1 MTSTTTFDF
10 DFEIM
15 ALGSGLVPGY
25 SLMLRFPKYEALTH
39 SFGNTLHSPEQLQNS
54 KIKLGILRPVKD
66 LTCEVNKLMCSCLV
80 Q

>member
-1 MTSTTTFDF
+1 MTSTTTLDF

-39 SFGNTLHSPEQLQNS
+39 SFGKTLHSPEQLQNS
-54 KIKLGILRPVKD
+54 KIKLGTLP
-66 LTCEVNKLMCSCLV
+66 EVNKLMCSCLV

>member
-15 ALGSGLVPGY
+15 ALGSGLAPGY
-25 SLMLRFPKYEALTH
+25 SLMLRFPKYKALTY
-39 SFGNTLHSPEQLQNS
+39 SFGKTLHSPEQLQNG
-54 KIKLGILRPVKD
+54 KIKLGTLRPVKD
-66 LTCEVNKLMCSCLV
+66 LTCEVNKLICSYLV

>member
-39 SFGNTLHSPEQLQNS
+39 SFGKTLHSPEQLQNS
-54 KIKLGILRPVKD
+54 KIKLGTLP
-66 LTCEVNKLMCSCLV
+66 EVNKLMCSCLV

>member
-1 MTSTTTFDF
+1 MTSTTTLDF

-15 ALGSGLVPGY
+15 ALGSGLAPGY

-39 SFGNTLHSPEQLQNS
+39 SFGKTLHSSLQLQNGE
-54 KIKLGILRPVKD
+54 IKLGTLQPVKD
-66 LTCEVNKLMCSCLV
+66 FTYEVNKLICSCLV